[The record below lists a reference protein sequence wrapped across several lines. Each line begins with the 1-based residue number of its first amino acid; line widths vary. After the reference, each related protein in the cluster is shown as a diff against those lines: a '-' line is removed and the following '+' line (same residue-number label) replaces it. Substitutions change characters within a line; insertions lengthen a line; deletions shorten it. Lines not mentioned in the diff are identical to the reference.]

1 MLKLYN
7 FWTYIYIPLPK
18 KEFWER
24 LGASFSKKK
33 SRLFSWLDH
42 DFWMEKI
49 FEIIFLQLGNGSAD
63 DKVSFPSETLPDMS
77 SWRMHESSKDSE
89 RVKTRRELI
98 CGNFPTTKSE
108 VGSVGVISSYRSV
121 NTWNYVSLSF
131 PISHQW

>member
-1 MLKLYN
+1 MNLYLY
-7 FWTYIYIPLPK
+7 TITK
-18 KEFWER
+18 KR
-24 LGASFSKKK
+24 ILGTSGGVIFEKK

-42 DFWMEKI
+42 DFWMEKF

-98 CGNFPTTKSE
+98 CGNFPTTKIRTS
-108 VGSVGVISSYRSV
+108 SVGVISSYRSV